1 MARNSTSPAALVA
14 SDQIGGL
21 QMKDVDYIIVGGGS
35 TGCVLAGRLS
45 EDAGC
50 EVALLEEGPRDR
62 SPWIHIPGAY
72 YKTAQGNLLKRFP
85 WEPGAGQGR
94 SDSPDMVQ
102 ASVLGG
108 GSSVNAMIYIRGN
121 PADYAAWEAQGATGW
136 GYDDVLPWFRKAEN
150 NNRFS
155 GPVHGIEGPL
165 LVSDIDR
172 IHPLSRA
179 WLLACQE
186 QGMPLNPDFNAGDQA
201 GAGLYQI
208 TARGRR
214 RSSAAVAYVHPALG
228 RSNLALHTGA
238 RVTRVLIEQ
247 GRAVGV
253 EYVQRGQVKT
263 LRARREVILSAGAI
277 ATPKILMLSG
287 IGPAAHLAQHGIA
300 CKVDLPGVGQ
310 NLQDHIE
317 ISLVYQLNGPHSY
330 DRYKK
335 LHWRAMAG
343 LEYLLFGS
351 GPATSNLIEAGAFW
365 WGDRTEARPDCQ
377 FFLVC
382 GAGIEEGVDG
392 VPGGNGCTINIGQIR
407 PKSRGEVLLASAD
420 PAAFPRVRPNYFG
433 DPRDLE
439 AVTEA
444 AQFAMEV
451 MERPAIRRFIARRH
465 LPEDRV
471 LSRAELRQ
479 FCQTTAHAALHPSG
493 TCRMGS
499 DPMAVVDPQ
508 LRLHGVAGLRVAD
521 ASVMPQLISG
531 NPNAVC
537 IMIGEKAADM
547 IRSGHRPS
555 LSQDRP

>member
-1 MARNSTSPAALVA
+1 MDDA
-14 SDQIGGL
+14 
-21 QMKDVDYIIVGGGS
+21 DYIIIGGGS
-35 TGCVLAGRLS
+35 TGCVIAGRLT
-45 EDAGC
+45 ENPDC
-50 EVALLEEGPRDR
+50 TVALLEEGPRDR

-72 YKTAQGNLLKRFP
+72 YKTAQGPLLKRFP
-85 WEPGAGQGR
+85 WEPHSDQHR
-94 SDSPDMVQ
+94 SEQPTMVQ

-108 GSSVNAMIYIRGN
+108 GSSVNAMIYVRGN
-121 PADYAAWEAQGATGW
+121 PADYDGWKDSGAAGW
-136 GYDDVLPWFRKAEN
+136 GYDDVLPYFRRAEN
-150 NNRFS
+150 NNRFA
-155 GPVHGIEGPL
+155 GPAHGTDGPL

-172 IHPLSRA
+172 IHPLTRA

-186 QGMPLNPDFNAGDQA
+186 QGLPLNPDFNSGDQS

-228 RSNLALHTGA
+228 RPNLNLLTGA
-238 RVTRVLIEQ
+238 RVCRVLIEK

-253 EYVQRGQVKT
+253 EYIHKGQIKT

-277 ATPKILMLSG
+277 ATPKLLMLSG
-287 IGPAAHLAQHGIA
+287 VGPSAHLTAHGIP
-300 CKVDLPGVGQ
+300 CLQDLPGVGQ

-343 LEYLLFGS
+343 LEYLMFGS
-351 GPATSNLIEAGAFW
+351 GPACSNLIEAGAFW
-365 WGDRTEARPDCQ
+365 WGDRRETLPDCQ

-382 GAGIEEGVDG
+382 GAGIEEGVDD
-392 VPGGNGCTINIGQIR
+392 VPGGNGCTVNLGQIR
-407 PKSRGEVLLASAD
+407 PKSRGEVLLSSAD

-433 DPRDLE
+433 EPSDLD
-439 AVTEA
+439 AVTDGTL
-444 AQFAMEV
+444 FAMEV
-451 MERPAIRRFIARRH
+451 MGRPAIRRFIERRH

-471 LSRAELRQ
+471 LTREEVRQ
-479 FCQTTAHAALHPSG
+479 FCQTQAHAALHPAG
-493 TCRMGS
+493 TCRMGT
-499 DPMAVVDPQ
+499 DDMAVVDPQ
-508 LRLHGVAGLRVAD
+508 LRLRGIAGLRVAD

-547 IRSGHRPS
+547 IKAGA
-555 LSQDRP
+555 